1 MSSTRSLPRARAW
14 LRVVA
19 LLLAVLVPLVPAEA
33 APNQPVAAAETVEYD
48 PLDTAVRP
56 TGSGTHRTV
65 PPPSR
70 SPVPCSTAEPGVPPG
85 RALPA
90 PPSVITTLR
99 TVVLR
104 C

>member
-19 LLLAVLVPLVPAEA
+19 LLLAVLAPVVPAEA
-33 APNQPVAAAETVEYD
+33 TTVPPVAAAETVEYD
-48 PLDTAVRP
+48 SLDTAVRP
-56 TGSGTHRTV
+56 TGTGTHRTL
-65 PPPSR
+65 PPPPR
-70 SPVPCSTAEPGVPPG
+70 SVPCPAPEPGVPQG

-90 PPSVITTLR
+90 PPATISALR